1 MPHIITSSQT
11 FSRPALPLSSY
22 VFTIYWSGVE
32 AQQVPHD
39 MTLSYLPVWPPPCP
53 PANLIFFID
62 LFLQGKKTKIRLLV
76 KRNYEDRKRE
86 SLVQQK
92 KQSMVEEKEQRV
104 DIFSSDF
111 FSISAFLNQLSMRRF
126 ETKSKTVIAKD
137 RMQLDEPMT
146 TRRSSAGK
154 TRIGK
159 LSHGFHCESVSGRRF
174 AKP

>member
-1 MPHIITSSQT
+1 M
-11 FSRPALPLSSY
+11 
-22 VFTIYWSGVE
+22 
-32 AQQVPHD
+32 
-39 MTLSYLPVWPPPCP
+39 
-53 PANLIFFID
+53 
-62 LFLQGKKTKIRLLV
+62 

-146 TRRSSAGK
+146 TRGSSAGK

-159 LSHGFHCESVSGRRF
+159 LSQGFHCESVSGRRF